1 MGIQDALGISA
12 LNFKINK
19 AKLTCS
25 KGTAYG
31 QLRLVLGFQA
41 SHFP

>member
-1 MGIQDALGISA
+1 MRIQDALGISA
-12 LNFKINK
+12 LKFKINT
-19 AKLTCS
+19 ANLNCS
-25 KGTAYG
+25 KGMAYG